1 MSERVRGVV
10 ICVAAPGNA
19 DAVRQIIVDNAEA
32 NRSAPGCLEFGVH
45 VDRADGHRIVLVEEW
60 ESQELLDAHL
70 AGEGIAKI
78 LAQVGPLLTAEPTVL
93 HMNRI
98 A

>member
-10 ICVAAPGNA
+10 ICVAAPGKA

-32 NRSAPGCLEFGVH
+32 NRGAPGCLEFGVH
-45 VDRADGHRIVLVEEW
+45 VDRADDRRVVLVEEW
-60 ESQELLDAHL
+60 ESQELLDAHVGSE
-70 AGEGIAKI
+70 AIATI
-78 LAQVGPLLTAEPTVL
+78 MAQVGPLLAAEPTVL
-93 HMNRI
+93 HLNRI